1 MAGNKVT
8 TLIGIVI
15 LIVIGFVLW
24 PLIGT
29 GVAQMIDPNESA
41 YVGATAAPIVG
52 MIPIFYFL
60 GLALA
65 VIGMSIVTLR
75 ESGA

>member
-1 MAGNKVT
+1 MAQKVT
-8 TLIGIVI
+8 ALIGIVI

-24 PLIGT
+24 PLIGV
-29 GVAQMIDPNESA
+29 GVEQMIDNTSDA
-41 YVGATAAPIVG
+41 YVGATAAPIVS

-65 VIGMSIVTLR
+65 VIGMSIVTLK
-75 ESGA
+75 EADA

>member
-1 MAGNKVT
+1 MGSKVT
-8 TLIGIVI
+8 ALIGIVI
-15 LIVIGFVLW
+15 LIVIGFALW

-29 GVAQMIDPNESA
+29 GVTSMIDPNDTA
-41 YVGATAAPIVG
+41 YVGATAAPLVG

-65 VIGMSIVTLR
+65 VIGMSIITLK
-75 ESGA
+75 EAEA